1 MGQQIL
7 SLLSKGESDREGIL
21 FHSFYLPLAAVVNH
35 SLKGMMKKRMKVENS
50 KFKCISFADDL
61 T

>member
-1 MGQQIL
+1 MGQQVL
-7 SLLSKGESDREGIL
+7 SLLSKGKSDREGIL

-35 SLKGMMKKRMKVENS
+35 SLKVMIKKMMKVENE
-50 KFKCISFADDL
+50 FKCTSFADDL

>member
-1 MGQQIL
+1 MGKQIL
-7 SLLSKGESDREGIL
+7 FLLSKGESGTGIL

-35 SLKGMMKKRMKVENS
+35 SLKAMIKKKMKVENNE
-50 KFKCISFADDL
+50 FKCISFADDL

>member
-7 SLLSKGESDREGIL
+7 SLLSKGESDRGGIP
-21 FHSFYLPLAAVVNH
+21 FHPFYFPLAAVVNH
-35 SLKGMMKKRMKVENS
+35 SLKVMIKKRMNLNNE
-50 KFKCISFADDL
+50 FKCISFADDL